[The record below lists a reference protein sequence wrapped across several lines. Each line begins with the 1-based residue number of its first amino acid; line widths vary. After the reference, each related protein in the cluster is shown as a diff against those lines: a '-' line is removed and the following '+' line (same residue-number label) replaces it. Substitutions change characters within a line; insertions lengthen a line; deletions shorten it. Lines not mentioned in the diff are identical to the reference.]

1 MDPYAHSELSA
12 KKRGG
17 KPEDYYPIHSFMDS
31 TKELCS
37 DNRHRILHTLWG
49 VRRVILPVFGPT
61 LINSDGKSVNIKEL
75 CEADHILPDYKNR
88 FIPALSDFTEAFAE
102 LSEIEKVQIDAFY
115 STYKA
120 DPEIRE
126 LLISPLSVTG
136 QLKALRITH
145 NDWFLHQILPRIT
158 GKTFPLAEH
167 GPISLFENMDFRM
180 WMDNGTTLPRSA
192 QKLNEI
198 L

>member
-1 MDPYAHSELSA
+1 MDPYTHAELSA

-17 KPEDYYPIHSFMDS
+17 KPEDYFPVHSFIDS

-49 VRRVILPVFGPT
+49 IRRVILPIFGPT
-61 LINSDGKSVNIKEL
+61 LINSDGNSVNIKEL

-88 FIPALSDFTEAFAE
+88 FIPTLSDFTEAFEE
-102 LSEIEKVQIDAFY
+102 LSETEKAQIDHFHASY
-115 STYKA
+115 MN

-145 NDWFLHQILPRIT
+145 NDWFLHQILPHIT
-158 GKTFPLAEH
+158 GKTFSLKEN
-167 GPISLFENMDFRM
+167 GSITLFEKMDFRM
-180 WMDNGTTLPRSA
+180 WMDNGSALPPSA
-192 QKLNEI
+192 QKIAAI